1 MRNLLVLSSLIV
13 LAGLITGGCDV
24 GSAPTTPE
32 LFGPDTVGVGDTVTI
47 RLWSKD
53 ADDDY
58 ISFIIRWGDA
68 SGEEQTPFTAMLDTL
83 RRTHVYDAVGL
94 YGITA
99 VAKDLNGLRSEWSDT
114 LRMVVAP

>member
-1 MRNLLVLSSLIV
+1 MKLLTLLSAVALASLV
-13 LAGLITGGCDV
+13 AGGCDV

-32 LFGPDTVGVGDTVTI
+32 LFGPDTVGVGDTLTI

-58 ISFIIRWGDA
+58 ISFTIRWGDA
-68 SGEEQTPFTAMLDTL
+68 SGEEETPFTAMLDTL
-83 RRTHVYDAVGL
+83 RRTHVYPAAGA